1 MSKEILV
8 MAEVIS
14 NEKGLSKDIIF
25 QAIEAGLEI
34 ATEKKHSN
42 HMDAHVIIDRKT
54 GDYNTFRRWTVV
66 DPHQDPEFE
75 FLPGEHLTLEEAH
88 EQNENLK
95 LGDTVEEPIES
106 IELGRIAAQT
116 VKQVIAQKVREA
128 EKTQMAEA
136 FRQKMGQI
144 ITGVVKRISKDSI
157 ILDLGNNAEVLIPR
171 HEMLPRETA
180 RVNDR
185 LRAYLYDIR
194 EDFRGPQLLA
204 SRACKE
210 MMAEL
215 FRIEVPEIGEEVIE
229 IKGVARDPG
238 LRAKLAVHTN
248 DGRVDPIGA
257 CIGMRGSRVQAVT
270 NELGGERVD
279 IILWNANP
287 AQFVINAMAPA
298 EVLSIVIDE
307 DRHAMDIAVAEDQ
320 LSLAIGRNG
329 QNVKLASEL
338 TSWKLNVM
346 TETEA
351 ASKTQLEAA
360 SVSKLFIEQLDV
372 DEDIANVLAQEGFTS
387 LEEIAYVPT
396 QEMLSIEGF
405 DEDIV
410 EELKNRA
417 KEALEKMP
425 AGKSPAADL
434 LALAGMDSELAMQL
448 AAKGIVTQEDL
459 AEQAVSDVTEMT
471 GIDDK
476 RAADLIMAAR
486 APWFTE

>member
-1 MSKEILV
+1 MSKEILI

-14 NEKGLSKDIIF
+14 NEKGLSKDTIF

-34 ATEKKHSN
+34 ATEKKHGN

-54 GDYNTFRRWTVV
+54 GDYDTFRRWTVV

-95 LGDTVEEPIES
+95 LGDTIEEPIES

-128 EKTQMAEA
+128 EKNQMADA
-136 FRQKMGQI
+136 FRKKIGQI
-144 ITGVVKRISKDSI
+144 ITGIVKRISKDSI
-157 ILDLGNNAEVLIPR
+157 ILDLGNNAEVVIPR

-307 DRHAMDIAVAEDQ
+307 DRHAIDIAVAEDQ

-338 TSWKLNVM
+338 TGWKLNVM

-351 ASKTQLEAA
+351 ASKTQLETA

-405 DEDIV
+405 DEDII

-417 KEALEKMP
+417 KEALEKVP
-425 AGKSPAADL
+425 AGQSPAADL
-434 LALAGMDSELAMQL
+434 LALPGMDSELAMRL

-471 GIDDK
+471 GIDAK